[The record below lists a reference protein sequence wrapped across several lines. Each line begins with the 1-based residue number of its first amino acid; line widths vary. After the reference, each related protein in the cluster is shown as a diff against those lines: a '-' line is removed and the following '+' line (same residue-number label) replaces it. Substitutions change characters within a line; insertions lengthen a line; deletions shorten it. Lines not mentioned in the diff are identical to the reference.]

1 MPPTRRALLLRTSA
15 VLGTAVLLPACGGSD
30 NGVETEGPDAS
41 RFRHGVAS
49 GDPLSDRV
57 ILWTRVTGVAEGA
70 LVHWRVARDPE
81 MQQVVR
87 TAGDGFDFGGPR
99 RLSAATDY
107 CFKIDV
113 AGLEPGT
120 TYYYDFA
127 VAGSR
132 SPIGRTKTLPIGAVD
147 RVRLALCACSNYSV
161 GWFNA
166 YRVLATRDVDAVLH
180 VGDWFYEGAGS
191 SSAIGRPHDPPRET
205 VTLDDYR
212 RRHAQY
218 RTDPDLAEA
227 MRQHPFITVWDDHES
242 ANNAWIGGAQA
253 HDPET
258 EGDWQLRKRAAA
270 RAYAEWMPL
279 RLPDAQDPLTIWR
292 QFAFGDLV
300 DLFMLDTR
308 LQRNAPE
315 IADIYDAAADDPTRS
330 MLGADQLQWVRQ
342 QMQASQRRGTAWR
355 VLGQQ
360 TMMAPHRGFTQGE
373 VPFPYLPEDVA
384 RPMGIR
390 QGGGSEGTDNWSAYA
405 AERNALMAFWRD
417 EGITNNVVLTGDIHT
432 AWAADVVEDPY
443 TPFNPL
449 TSGLTGVP
457 GYNALTG
464 AGATAVE
471 FVAMSVTSSNA
482 IDFSPD
488 NADTVAS
495 VVEAYNRLV
504 VETLNP
510 NVVHHN
516 AAIHGFVLIDFTPE
530 RVRGEFWQTGPNNQR
545 FGPDDDARF
554 DAAAEAWHGAAG
566 QPGTNHLRLVD
577 SATTARAGQPPVAPS
592 MPGRWVL

>member
-1 MPPTRRALLLRTSA
+1 MPPTRRALLLKTSA
-15 VLGTAVLLPACGGSD
+15 VIGTAALLPACGD
-30 NGVETEGPDAS
+30 NGGRGAEDSDGG

-57 ILWTRVTGVAEGA
+57 ILWTRVTGVADGA

-81 MQQVVR
+81 MQQIVR
-87 TAGDGFDFGGPR
+87 MAGDGLDLRAPR
-99 RLSAATDY
+99 RLSAERDY
-107 CFKIDV
+107 CFKVDV

-120 TYYYDFA
+120 SYYYDFE

-132 SPIGRTKTLPIGAVD
+132 SPIGRTKTLPTGAVD
-147 RVRLALCACSNYSV
+147 RVRLALCACSNYSS

-166 YRVLATRDVDAVLH
+166 YRALATRDVDAVLH
-180 VGDWFYEGAGS
+180 VGDWFYEGAS
-191 SSAIGRPHDPPRET
+191 SNSAIGRPHDPPRET
-205 VTLDDYR
+205 VTLEDYR

-242 ANNAWIGGAQA
+242 ANNAWIDGAQA

-279 RLPDAQDPLTIWR
+279 RLPDPKDPLTIWR

-315 IADIYDAAADDPTRS
+315 IENIYDAAADDPARS

-373 VPFPYLPEDVA
+373 VPLPYLPEDVA
-384 RPMGIR
+384 RAMGIR

-405 AERNALMAFWRD
+405 AERNALMAFWR
-417 EGITNNVVLTGDIHT
+417 EQGITNNVVLTGDIHT

-449 TSGLTGVP
+449 TQNLTGVP
-457 GYNALTG
+457 GYNAFTG
-464 AGATAVE
+464 AGSTAVE

-488 NADTVAS
+488 NADTMAS

-510 NVVHHN
+510 NVMHHN
-516 AAIHGFVLIDFTPE
+516 AAIHGFVLVDFTPE
-530 RVRGEFWQTGPNNQR
+530 RVRGEFWQTGPNRQR
-545 FGPDDDARF
+545 FGPRDDARF

-566 QPGTNHLRLVD
+566 QPGTNHLRSVD
-577 SATTARAGQPPVAPS
+577 HATAPRASVPPVAPRRS
-592 MPGRWVL
+592 GTWVL

>member
-1 MPPTRRALLLRTSA
+1 MPPTRRALLLKTSA
-15 VLGTAVLLPACGGSD
+15 VLGAVALLPACGGNND
-30 NGVETEGPDAS
+30 GAS
-41 RFRHGVAS
+41 TQDSEAHRFGHGVAS

-57 ILWTRVTGVAEGA
+57 ILWTRVTGVADGA
-70 LVHWRVARDPE
+70 LMHWRVARDPE
-81 MQQVVR
+81 MQQIVR
-87 TAGDGFDFGGPR
+87 MAGDGFDLRQPR
-99 RLSAATDY
+99 RLSAARDY
-107 CFKIDV
+107 CFKVDV
-113 AGLEPGT
+113 VGLEPGT
-120 TYYYDFA
+120 TYYYDFE

-132 SPIGRTKTLPIGAVD
+132 SPVGRTKTLPTGSVE
-147 RVRLALCACSNYSV
+147 RVRLALCACSNYSS

-166 YRVLATRDVDAVLH
+166 YRALATRDVDAVLH

-191 SSAIGRPHDPPRET
+191 NSAIGRPHDPPRET
-205 VTLDDYR
+205 VTLEDYR

-242 ANNAWIGGAQA
+242 ANNAWIDGAQA
-253 HDPET
+253 HDPDT
-258 EGDWQLRKRAAA
+258 EGDWQVRKRAAA

-279 RLPDAQDPLTIWR
+279 RLPDPQDTLTIWR

-315 IADIYDAAADDPTRS
+315 IADIFDATADDPTRS
-330 MLGADQLQWVRQ
+330 MLGAAQKQWLQQ
-342 QMQASQRRGTAWR
+342 QMRASQRRGTAWR

-373 VPFPYLPEDVA
+373 VPLPYLPEDVA
-384 RPMGIR
+384 REMGIR

-417 EGITNNVVLTGDIHT
+417 EGIVNNVVLTGDIHT

-449 TSGLTGVP
+449 TPSLTGVP
-457 GYNALTG
+457 GYNAFSG
-464 AGATAVE
+464 AGSTAVE

-488 NADTVAS
+488 NAETVQTI
-495 VVEAYNRLV
+495 VEAYNRLV

-516 AAIHGFVLIDFTPE
+516 AAIHGFVLVDVTPE
-530 RVRGEFWQTGPNNQR
+530 RVRGEFWQTGPNVR
-545 FGPDDDARF
+545 PFGPDDDARF

-566 QPGTNHLRLVD
+566 AAGTNHLRPI
-577 SATTARAGQPPVAPS
+577 SAATDARPDAPLPAPPRTARS
-592 MPGRWVL
+592 SL